1 MNVFVF
7 VETICSQDGCCCML
21 LWFMKKVLINNFEF
35 HCLKKLQ
42 IRDTLTV
49 EVPQVSGVFYNSCW
63 GLIPLRQPLTSIFH
77 KSKYI
82 CCYSWKSFLYFLDG
96 FASSIN
102 IKNKIGFVQLNKW
115 EFQTNGQKL
124 KLILLS
130 GNLSMAWPHG
140 LKEIRKMVNTW
151 EGYIEIWWPLF
162 SLTTLNSIVPS
173 FQLEDASL
181 VAEMPWLQ
189 LLCHNP

>member
-1 MNVFVF
+1 MTVFVF

-49 EVPQVSGVFYNSCW
+49 EVPQVSGVFYNSCR

-115 EFQTNGQKL
+115 EFQTNGQKGSNF
-124 KLILLS
+124 IYRVV
-130 GNLSMAWPHG
+130 NLPMAWSHG
-140 LKEIRKMVNTW
+140 LLKIGKMANTW
-151 EGYIEIWWPLF
+151 GEYIEI
-162 SLTTLNSIVPS
+162 
-173 FQLEDASL
+173 Q
-181 VAEMPWLQ
+181 
-189 LLCHNP
+189 